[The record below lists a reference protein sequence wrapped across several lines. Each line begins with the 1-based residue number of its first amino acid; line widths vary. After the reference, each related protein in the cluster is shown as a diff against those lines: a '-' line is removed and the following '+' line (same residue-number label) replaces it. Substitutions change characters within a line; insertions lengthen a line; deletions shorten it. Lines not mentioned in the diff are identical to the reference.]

1 MIVFDVNLLNFD
13 LKEVI
18 RKDIEVIGF
27 MLVIEIVL

>member
-18 RKDIEVIGF
+18 RKGIEVIVF

>member
-18 RKDIEVIGF
+18 RRSIEVIGF

>member
-18 RKDIEVIGF
+18 RRGIEVIGF

>member
-13 LKEVI
+13 LREVI
-18 RKDIEVIGF
+18 RRVIEVIGY